1 MNNKKLILFFI
12 CFHKML
18 MNLYFYLYIV
28 KKRNNNILV
37 EIDTSEINTSLG
49 PGIFLKGINKLLPI
63 HFEDCSFISSSFIN
77 FIFKPDYYYVP
88 ILNFQENYFQKLVY
102 RKIMKFQICILL
114 MPKIH

>member
-1 MNNKKLILFFI
+1 
-12 CFHKML
+12 ML